1 MNPELPGTYV
11 NLLVDVIQKWN
22 VSPEQLLSGTG
33 ISAHTLNAPFWYV
46 DFDIFNHLL
55 DKAALLTHEP
65 AISLYLAEEMR
76 VSCYGH
82 VGIAATAS
90 DTLGDA
96 IKILEQFIG
105 LHCSVF
111 KPKLKI
117 EGDLAY
123 LYFNQPSQKFKL
135 NRHGMMFLI
144 LGFSQI
150 LENLA
155 QNKLGIHFKFQQD
168 KPDFYKNTQKF
179 NHSNISFECEKDCLS
194 FDKAL
199 LSLPLKTADALLARL
214 SKQQCEQDAD
224 KLALKRDQKNRLD
237 SQVKALL
244 YDEDVGFLSLKQVA
258 EKLHLSERTLQRQ
271 LSNKQ
276 TSFQSLVAEVRRNQ
290 AEQLLKQPKLSIE
303 QIAERLGYAD
313 ISHFS
318 RAFKKWTNVT
328 PKFFREVSIG
338 RLSS

>member
-1 MNPELPGTYV
+1 MNPELPGSYV
-11 NLLVDVIQKWN
+11 NLLVDLIKKWGIP
-22 VSPEQLLSGTG
+22 SEQLLAGTG
-33 ISAHTLNAPFWYV
+33 ISKQTLTAPFWYV
-46 DFDIFNHLL
+46 DFNIFNHLL
-55 DKAALLTHEP
+55 ERAALLTNEA
-65 AISLYLAEEMR
+65 AISLYLAEEMK

-90 DTLGDA
+90 ETLGEA
-96 IKILEQFIG
+96 IAVLEQFIG

-117 EGDLAY
+117 DGEMAY
-123 LYFNQPSQKFKL
+123 LDFDQPSPKFKL

-155 QNKLGIHFKFQQD
+155 QDKLGICFQFQQD

-179 NHSNISFECEKDCLS
+179 NEKNMRFNGEKDCLI
-194 FDKAL
+194 FNKVA
-199 LSLPLKTADALLARL
+199 LSLPLKSADALLARL

-224 KLALKRDQKNRLD
+224 KLALKRDQKDRLD
-237 SQVKALL
+237 LQVKVLL
-244 YDEDVGFLSLKQVA
+244 YDEHQGFLSLKQVA
-258 EKLHLSERTLQRQ
+258 TKLHLSERTLQRQ
-271 LSNKQ
+271 LNSKQ
-276 TSFQSLVAEVRRNQ
+276 TSFQILVAEVRRKQ
-290 AEQLLKQPKLSIE
+290 AEHLLKQPKLSIE

-338 RLSS
+338 RLSL

>member
-90 DTLGDA
+90 ETLGDA

-155 QNKLGIHFKFQQD
+155 QDKLGICFEFQQD
-168 KPDFYKNTQKF
+168 QPDFYKNTRKF
-179 NHSNISFECEKDCLS
+179 NHSNISFDCEKDCLS
-194 FDKAL
+194 FNKAL

>member
-22 VSPEQLLSGTG
+22 VPPEQLLSGTG
-33 ISAHTLNAPFWYV
+33 ISAHTLTAPFWYV

-155 QNKLGIHFKFQQD
+155 QNKLGIQFKFQQD

-194 FDKAL
+194 FHKAL
-199 LSLPLKTADALLARL
+199 LSIPLKTADALLARL

-258 EKLHLSERTLQRQ
+258 EKLRLSERTLQRQ